1 MKLLQTP
8 LKVPY
13 FEKYCPLNKKERR
26 RTCDSIDGFNFPSKN
41 CSMKF
46 FKHILDNQLMKAA
59 NDKYLFTVSKTGQAA
74 LMITV
79 NVEMGTGDFEE
90 LKEQ

>member
-1 MKLLQTP
+1 MKL
-8 LKVPY
+8 
-13 FEKYCPLNKKERR
+13 
-26 RTCDSIDGFNFPSKN
+26 
-41 CSMKF
+41 
-46 FKHILDNQLMKAA
+46 FKHILDNQLMRAA